1 MKIFRRLRR
10 LVLKMMGVGTIGLE
24 ILLKIFINTDFILL
38 NRPKK

>member
-1 MKIFRRLRR
+1 MKIFRRLRS

>member
-1 MKIFRRLRR
+1 MKIFRRLRG